1 MDFEL
6 IDCKGI
12 VAAETESHL
21 AALRSDGFVRVI
33 HLDANLVLDSARI
46 GAGRA
51 TPDSAALGGLLRLAA
66 ATQTSIDYD
75 LAVAEL
81 AAGAARVGD
90 LNRKSKLRAE
100 LSGGIRA
107 VESHH
112 GLRKGTVVVRR
123 IGEAEVKS
131 YDWVRIGYYTHLLYI
146 EQLAKQR
153 PGKAAAVENVATYID
168 WANNRL
174 KNVSGHC
181 LQVALDVFGGTS
193 QAARLLAMNSSK
205 PQESRA
211 WNAAWDLVHAYAMHY
226 ETTRPLRGT
235 MKRAFLATRDRALSY
250 VAQRCV
256 VAVYVKDSPAGDTT
270 LVCYRIDQ
278 PFLSPHKSRIEGMI
292 REMFEAQRSRIERG
306 DVVTR
311 KEMARMRDTLERGL
325 DIRSRADAP

>member
-1 MDFEL
+1 MDVEL

-12 VAAETESHL
+12 VAAETEADL

-33 HLDANLVLDSARI
+33 HLDANLVLDFARV
-46 GAGRA
+46 GASRA
-51 TPDSAALGGLLRLAA
+51 TPDSAALGDLLQLAA
-66 ATQTSIDYD
+66 ATETSIDSD

-90 LNRKSKLRAE
+90 LNRRSKLRAE
-100 LSGGIRA
+100 LSAGIRA

-112 GLRKGTVVVRR
+112 GLRKGAVVMRHT
-123 IGEAEVKS
+123 GQAEVKS
-131 YDWVRIGYYTHLLYI
+131 YEWVRIGYYTHLLYI
-146 EQLAKQR
+146 EQPAKQR
-153 PGKAAAVENVATYID
+153 PGKAAAVENVAAYID
-168 WANNRL
+168 WANSRL

-181 LQVALDVFGGTS
+181 LQVALDVFGDES
-193 QAARLLAMNSSK
+193 QAARLLAINSSR

-211 WNAAWDLVHAYAMHY
+211 WNAAWDLVHAFAMHY
-226 ETTRPLRGT
+226 ETARPLRGS

-256 VAVYVKDSPAGDTT
+256 VAIYVRDSPAGGTT
-270 LVCYRIDQ
+270 LVRYRIDQ
-278 PFLSPHKSRIEGMI
+278 PFLSAHKTRIEGLI
-292 REMFEAQRSRIERG
+292 RDMFEAQRSRIERR

-311 KEMARMRDTLERGL
+311 KELARMRDALERGL

>member
-33 HLDANLVLDSARI
+33 HLDANLVLDSVRI

-90 LNRKSKLRAE
+90 LNRKSKLRVE

-112 GLRKGTVVVRR
+112 GLRKGTVVARH
-123 IGEAEVKS
+123 IGEAEGKS
-131 YDWVRIGYYTHLLYI
+131 YHWSRIRYYPHLLYI
-146 EQLAKQR
+146 EQPAKQR
-153 PGKAAAVENVATYID
+153 
-168 WANNRL
+168 
-174 KNVSGHC
+174 
-181 LQVALDVFGGTS
+181 
-193 QAARLLAMNSSK
+193 
-205 PQESRA
+205 
-211 WNAAWDLVHAYAMHY
+211 
-226 ETTRPLRGT
+226 
-235 MKRAFLATRDRALSY
+235 
-250 VAQRCV
+250 
-256 VAVYVKDSPAGDTT
+256 
-270 LVCYRIDQ
+270 
-278 PFLSPHKSRIEGMI
+278 
-292 REMFEAQRSRIERG
+292 
-306 DVVTR
+306 
-311 KEMARMRDTLERGL
+311 
-325 DIRSRADAP
+325 